1 MGESR
6 IPTLKAAALVNPE
19 EQPTPGTLREGPR
32 RVFIAGAR
40 RRVAVHLIERLL
52 AAPEVDLVLAVD
64 RGACPPALLG
74 CDPERF
80 VFASADLS
88 KRRQVDNLFLLDRL
102 RERPLDT
109 VMHLAFQGNPRG
121 YGVESHEF
129 NVNSARH
136 MLDAALRHGVGKYV
150 FLSSDAVYKLGPRS
164 DYKVRE
170 DGELNLDPD
179 AHPILRD
186 TIDAEFMCRAK
197 MDRPDCEVMVL
208 RPSGVFGGGVLSGV
222 NLLFE
227 STPPV
232 LPVGFD
238 PMINPTS
245 KERLARDLMLAIFL
259 HGKGVYNIAG
269 VTVGPLSKFLDE
281 RGIRPI
287 RVPGPALGVV
297 NRLQR
302 MLGMTRYHAGFHP
315 KRLYFS
321 LVLDDARFEK
331 IFRANAEHVIAL
343 ARSPDATS

>member
-1 MGESR
+1 MTEKR
-6 IPTLKAAALVNPE
+6 IPTLKAAALINPAE
-19 EQPTPGTLREGPR
+19 LPEPGTLREGPR

-52 AAPEVDLVLAVD
+52 AATEVDLVLGVD

-74 CDPERF
+74 CDPDRF
-80 VFASADLS
+80 IFLSADLS
-88 KRRQVDNLFLLDRL
+88 KRRQVDNLFLLDKL
-102 RERPLDT
+102 RERPIDT
-109 VMHLAFQGNPRG
+109 VLHLAFQGNPRG

-136 MLDAALRHGVGKYV
+136 LLDAALRHGVEKYI
-150 FLSSDAVYKLGPRS
+150 FLSSDAVYKIGART

-170 DGELNLDPD
+170 DGELNLDQNV
-179 AHPILRD
+179 HPILRD

-208 RPSGVFGGGVLSGV
+208 RPSGVFGGGVLSGI

-245 KERLARDLMLAIFL
+245 KERLARDLILAIFL
-259 HGKGVYNIAG
+259 HGKGVYNLAG
-269 VTVGPLSKFLDE
+269 NTAGPLSKFLEE

-302 MLGMTRYHAGFHP
+302 ALGMTRYHAGFHP

-321 LVLDDARFEK
+321 LVLDDSRFEK
-331 IFRANAEHVIAL
+331 VFRCHADSVHAL
-343 ARSPDATS
+343 AHAPEA